1 MATLRRNMVKTS
13 RASKGKAYQA
23 QVTYEYPTYLR

>member
-1 MATLRRNMVKTS
+1 MATLRRKMVKTS

-23 QVTYEYPTYLR
+23 HVTYEYPTYLR